1 MKLLLSQLLIKEEN
15 TMVKTN
21 QLHKI
26 AVAASAF
33 LAFGSYH
40 LNALSDSGTLTVKGS
55 VTATTCSVN
64 FGGGG
69 SGAATGNTTIQ
80 LPSATPAEFQTGTAA
95 APVFLPTTTPK
106 FTVVTLSNTGAGTAC
121 TSGLGAGKSWDITF
135 TPSSAGTSSIGTV
148 GFLKGGGTTDALV
161 GIKTAVVNSI
171 SDTPTFPTTFTNAG
185 GSTALLA
192 SGTSGIAIQAGWV
205 GFGNGNTSIGSFT
218 HALTVGIVYN

>member
-1 MKLLLSQLLIKEEN
+1 MAKP
-15 TMVKTN
+15 N

-33 LAFGSYH
+33 LALGSHH
-40 LNALSDSGTLTVKGS
+40 LNALSDSGTLTIKGS
-55 VTATTCSVN
+55 VTATTCTVN

-80 LPSATPAEFQTGTAA
+80 LPSATAADFVVGSAA
-95 APVFLPTTTPK
+95 APAYLLNSATK
-106 FTVVTLSNTGAGTAC
+106 FTIVTLSNTTPGTAC
-121 TSGLGAGKSWDITF
+121 TTGLGPGKTWDLTF
-135 TPSSAGTSSIGTV
+135 TPSSAGTSTINSV

-161 GIKTAVVNSI
+161 GIKTAVVNSPV
-171 SDTPTFPTTFTNAG
+171 DTPTFPATFTNAG

-192 SGTSGIAIQAGWV
+192 AGTSGIAIQAGWI
-205 GFGNGNTSIGSFT
+205 GFGKNNTSVGSFT